1 MIKIKF
7 FKNESDFTGFEVSG
21 HAMFDEYGKDII
33 CAFVSSACL
42 MTANTITEVMRIK
55 ADASAH
61 DGYMKLQLNDSYQT
75 AQDVLNGLLLH
86 MTELEKEYPKNV
98 KVIISEV

>member
-1 MIKIKF
+1 MIKIRF
-7 FKNESDFTGFEVSG
+7 FKNESNFTGFEVAG
-21 HAMFDEYGKDII
+21 HAMYDEYGKDII

-42 MTANTITEVMRIK
+42 MTANTITEVMHIK
-55 ADASAH
+55 ADALSR

-75 AQDVLNGLLLH
+75 AQDVLGGLVFH